1 MEKRPD
7 KRDFQDP
14 KTVFDAVNTGAKS
27 SAQENS
33 LSSDKD
39 KASEMN
45 KEKNIPSGSSDG
57 DFLFPLHIAL

>member
-1 MEKRPD
+1 
-7 KRDFQDP
+7 
-14 KTVFDAVNTGAKS
+14 VNTGAKS